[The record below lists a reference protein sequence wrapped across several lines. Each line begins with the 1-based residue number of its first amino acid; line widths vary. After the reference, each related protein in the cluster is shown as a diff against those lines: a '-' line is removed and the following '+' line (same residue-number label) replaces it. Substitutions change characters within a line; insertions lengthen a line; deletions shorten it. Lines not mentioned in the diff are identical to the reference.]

1 MNVIIVGCGAMG
13 GAVLSG
19 CLEKGIW
26 KRREVK
32 ILSKNEKSSKEKA
45 EKYGVFYIKDEKE
58 IEEADVVLIAVKPH
72 IVPSVLDK
80 ISKYGP
86 KHVISLAAAV
96 TLSDLSKKLPK
107 ETEVVR
113 VMPNTPASVGAGLTA
128 ITCKDNVSE
137 KFLKETEK
145 IFNALGE
152 TVVVTEKELDALGAL
167 SGSGPGYAFV
177 IMDALSDAG
186 VEIGLS
192 RKLATKAAAFT
203 LYGAGKMA
211 LETKKHPGEL
221 RDEVTSPGGTT
232 ITGIHA
238 MEKAGIRTALKDG
251 VLAAFQ
257 KTKEMSKK

>member
-96 TLSDLSKKLPK
+96 TLS
-107 ETEVVR
+107 
-113 VMPNTPASVGAGLTA
+113 
-128 ITCKDNVSE
+128 
-137 KFLKETEK
+137 
-145 IFNALGE
+145 
-152 TVVVTEKELDALGAL
+152 
-167 SGSGPGYAFV
+167 
-177 IMDALSDAG
+177 
-186 VEIGLS
+186 
-192 RKLATKAAAFT
+192 
-203 LYGAGKMA
+203 
-211 LETKKHPGEL
+211 
-221 RDEVTSPGGTT
+221 
-232 ITGIHA
+232 
-238 MEKAGIRTALKDG
+238 
-251 VLAAFQ
+251 
-257 KTKEMSKK
+257 